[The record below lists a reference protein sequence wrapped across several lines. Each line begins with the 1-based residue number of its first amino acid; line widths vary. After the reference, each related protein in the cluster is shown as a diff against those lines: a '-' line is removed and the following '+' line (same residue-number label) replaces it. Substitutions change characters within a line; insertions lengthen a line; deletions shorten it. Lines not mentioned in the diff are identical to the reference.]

1 MDIFEYIDRVKAN
14 FDKKPEPRYN
24 MKKYFMG
31 GSVTTPKRGLV
42 DEPGSYGGFK
52 QVTDKEFTELY
63 KEFQSLDNL
72 GTDPEFV
79 DFLNEKKIK
88 PGTLGTSGEPRLSKS
103 KKFTTKTV
111 SGRRQRLNLKTK
123 VKPNVSPKKQAE
135 VARINELI
143 QKEVNIA
150 NKGSKYISPADISFK
165 VEDQLDMKPYFIDR
179 INAQGKKIKIRDKRF
194 APNSYPAFKN
204 LDSMVTK
211 VDNVLKEMLI
221 SEEPLNDY
229 FYKELAKRTDL
240 NNTTITKIRNNVP
253 TYKVIADQGADKLLT
268 IKNEPALKNLSLS
281 QQLVEAI
288 EIEKGMPTYIDYG
301 EGKKSV
307 ASPRTNIMQ
316 FAKRSW
322 NNNKGQGEIKF
333 FDKNRKFIK
342 WERGLKLPYKNVSF
356 LYQGKKYSVNSLTPT
371 LVQKDFPEVK
381 KVTDAANKLRTIQ
394 IDDPFDPGKKISVNS
409 LIRKVQV
416 NGYKW
421 KPRLGTINVLHGP
434 EGVKNKPFTNLTYN
448 TRDINQLEAGFT
460 NSLKAGTITETQYKK
475 IVKEL
480 YKPFVKGDLDKAIIG
495 RITKQAQQIKKGKFY
510 GFDELKDK
518 QVKTLLASLSRN
530 PKCKA
535 GFFSG
540 GRVGFE
546 DGSVSL
552 DQCAFEGAKVAN
564 SGKIRPGAEFRNFAK
579 LGQFFARA
587 GTTAA
592 GVADILLSA
601 GAGAK
606 GLGVGLLL
614 ETGFAMEQ
622 ASKGQPGLGFSQTIL
637 GDVYNAV
644 MPDEKEINLEN
655 RLLKSAK
662 TEEERVGLQNLID
675 FNKDQREFAKKAKR
689 FDYLYNA
696 PEFEREGV
704 DLQKLED
711 ELYEMYA
718 NLQDRT
724 PKIMNKEISN
734 ILADASYRVADEGR
748 DKLKGFYGKI
758 FGDRQLKDKSMDRNV
773 LADSYFTA
781 MAPQVSDV
789 IGMPMFANPEQ
800 IQSTQQQLG
809 LPTSYQAT
817 PQELDDIYDMGRLGA
832 SSGGIAS
839 GPPPEKGPQSQGLAY
854 LMKNGKR

>member
-31 GSVTTPKRGLV
+31 GLATPKRGLV

-88 PGTLGTSGEPRLSKS
+88 PGTLGTSGEPRPGRPGSA

-135 VARINELI
+135 VAKINELI

-165 VEDQLDMKPYFIDR
+165 VEDQLNMKPYFVNR

-240 NNTTITKIRNNVP
+240 DKATITKIRNNVP

-333 FDKNRKFIK
+333 FDKNRKLIK

-394 IDDPFDPGKKISVNS
+394 IDDPFNPGKKISVNS

-480 YKPFVKGDLDKAIIG
+480 YKPFVKGNLDEAIIS
-495 RITKQAQQIKKGKFY
+495 RITKQAQQLEKGKFY

-518 QVKTLLASLSRN
+518 QVANLLA
-530 PKCKA
+530 KA
-535 GFFSG
+535 GFRCGAAEGLTCDNPKAYFKDIKIQTERAKKG
-540 GRVGFE
+540 QPDAIKKFE
-546 DGSVSL
+546 NAGNVARKSKGL
-552 DQCAFEGAKVAN
+552 LKATGYGILGEAGFEGAFVLN
-564 SGKIRPGAEFRNFAK
+564 DILSGMPVKEAFQRSLFQYVTPKDFGRTKDAEISKTKRIVGDDPRSQQYVKDLASVDKLMSLYDRYEETDSDVVDAYTQEEKFKAEEDLRNFVNN
-579 LGQFFARA
+579 F
-587 GTTAA
+587 
-592 GVADILLSA
+592 D
-601 GAGAK
+601 
-606 GLGVGLLL
+606 
-614 ETGFAMEQ
+614 
-622 ASKGQPGLGFSQTIL
+622 P
-637 GDVYNAV
+637 
-644 MPDEKEINLEN
+644 
-655 RLLKSAK
+655 K
-662 TEEERVGLQNLID
+662 T
-675 FNKDQREFAKKAKR
+675 
-689 FDYLYNA
+689 
-696 PEFEREGV
+696 FERTKFGSPEQQAFATKEEV
-704 DLQKLED
+704 ED
-711 ELYEMYA
+711 V
-718 NLQDRT
+718 N
-724 PKIMNKEISN
+724 KIKRAMDI
-734 ILADASYRVADEGR
+734 DP
-748 DKLKGFYGKI
+748 FM
-758 FGDRQLKDKSMDRNV
+758 FDRNV
-773 LADSYFTA
+773 RRTNTPLFSDIKAKQIGRIPIEDKLSQIAAYGG
-781 MAPQVSDV
+781 VSK
-789 IGMPMFANPEQ
+789 
-800 IQSTQQQLG
+800 L
-809 LPTSYQAT
+809 
-817 PQELDDIYDMGRLGA
+817 